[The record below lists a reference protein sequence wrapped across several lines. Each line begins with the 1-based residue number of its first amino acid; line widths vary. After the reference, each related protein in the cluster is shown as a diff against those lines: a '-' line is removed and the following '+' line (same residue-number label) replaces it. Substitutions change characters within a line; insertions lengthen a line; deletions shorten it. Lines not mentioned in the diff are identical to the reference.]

1 MRILYVNICEER
13 AYTGHRLFDIEWADG
28 LSMIGKVDLIQPH
41 ENWFQNVPEKI
52 NLITYNYDSH
62 DHSVLNSA
70 FFHKGLLERIDLHHH
85 VVNGRFFRYIEK
97 LDKMNRYDV
106 ILAAHIDYLMFN
118 FRFWN
123 SKLTKKIYLIE
134 HSPVIYNNKYYRMFC
149 ALYKNKIKHIVM
161 EKAALPY
168 YIGKLG
174 IKTELVKYIPHPLN
188 VIKEVN
194 TNIINKYK
202 IVGLSNS
209 NSDLEIQKIV
219 EFEKNTNYF
228 KDHEISVILRS
239 KNIRFDNGAL
249 IVFTGKF
256 GLSFHDFYSYV
267 LNAEMF
273 LLPFPTDFGARTSG
287 TIIDG
292 LSNRKPVVGTMFET
306 MIQYSKD
313 YSEICKTY
321 CTVDEMIEKIE
332 YFLSSDHIQ
341 SQEDDFSRFL
351 DDRSPD
357 EMKRIY
363 METFSQMN

>member
-28 LSMIGKVDLIQPH
+28 LSMIAKVDLIEPYK
-41 ENWFQNVPEKI
+41 NWFHNVPDNI
-52 NLITYNYDSH
+52 NLITYNYNSYEQ
-62 DHSVLNSA
+62 SVLNA
-70 FFHKGLLERIDLHHH
+70 NFFHKGLLERIDLHHH
-85 VVNGRFFRYIEK
+85 LVNGKLYRYIEK

-134 HSPVIYNNKYYRMFC
+134 HSPVIYKNKYYRLLC
-149 ALYKNKIKHIVM
+149 ALFKNRIKHIVM
-161 EKAALPY
+161 EKAALSY
-168 YIGKLG
+168 YTEKLG
-174 IKTELVKYIPHPLN
+174 IKEELVKFVPHPLN
-188 VIKEVN
+188 VITELN
-194 TNIINKYK
+194 TNTINKYK

-219 EFEKNTNYF
+219 EFESSTNYF
-228 KDHEISVILRS
+228 KDNGISVILRS
-239 KNIRFDNGAL
+239 KNIKFDNGAL
-249 IVFTGKF
+249 IVFTGRLD
-256 GLSFHDFYSYV
+256 LSFHDFYSYI
-267 LNAEMF
+267 LNAEML

-306 MIQYSKD
+306 MLQYSND
-313 YSEICKTY
+313 YAKICKTY
-321 CTVDEMIEKIE
+321 STVEDMIEKIE
-332 YFLSSDHIQ
+332 YLLTGGSIQ
-341 SQEDDFSRFL
+341 SREDEFARFL
-351 DDRSPD
+351 NDRSPE

-363 METFSQMN
+363 METFSQSR